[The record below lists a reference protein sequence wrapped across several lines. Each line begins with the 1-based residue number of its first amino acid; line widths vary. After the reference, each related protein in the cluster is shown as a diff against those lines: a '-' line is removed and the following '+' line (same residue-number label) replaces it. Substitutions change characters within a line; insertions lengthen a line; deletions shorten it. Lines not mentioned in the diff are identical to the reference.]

1 MRGNPE
7 NDDPLG
13 FVGLSSWIAELVHS
27 MIGHAA
33 FRDVP
38 LARTISDPIP
48 FAPMHPLLNGSTVL
62 VWTCETHI
70 SCFARLLTLQSKW
83 LLPGRRSPL
92 PPSRV
97 NVRLW
102 IFFSAVKRARAAL
115 AASAPMDLLL
125 PGLRGELSPPGTM
138 DHPPFTGC
146 QRGVKIDDS
155 VDRKGTEN
163 YAHGSLSLSSL

>member
-1 MRGNPE
+1 MTSLRRNYKVSNLHMRGNPE

-62 VWTCETHI
+62 VWD
-70 SCFARLLTLQSKW
+70 
-83 LLPGRRSPL
+83 
-92 PPSRV
+92 
-97 NVRLW
+97 
-102 IFFSAVKRARAAL
+102 
-115 AASAPMDLLL
+115 M
-125 PGLRGELSPPGTM
+125 
-138 DHPPFTGC
+138 
-146 QRGVKIDDS
+146 
-155 VDRKGTEN
+155 
-163 YAHGSLSLSSL
+163 